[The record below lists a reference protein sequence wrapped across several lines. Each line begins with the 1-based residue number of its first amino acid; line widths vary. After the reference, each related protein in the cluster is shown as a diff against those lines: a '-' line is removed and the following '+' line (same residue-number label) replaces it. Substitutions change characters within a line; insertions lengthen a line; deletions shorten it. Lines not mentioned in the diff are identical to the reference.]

1 MTVQNHS
8 RDFPYRKKPKLLVN
22 NGPVPEQDEITGSVD
37 SLVYRNEETGYMV
50 CNLKV
55 AGGTEFGS
63 NTAIVVGKCPAIWEG
78 EEIKARG
85 KWIRHP

>member
-8 RDFPYRKKPKLLVN
+8 RDFQYRKKPKLLVN

-37 SLVYRNEETGYMV
+37 ALVYRNEETGYMV

-55 AGGTEFGS
+55 AG
-63 NTAIVVGKCPAIWEG
+63 
-78 EEIKARG
+78 
-85 KWIRHP
+85 